1 MYNGYEGGVATTEN
15 NNISCKGKKRRLS
28 GDMDTG
34 TDNWMNR
41 GRSFLP
47 VRGGSDVFSTEEWK
61 ATGTSL
67 FRPLKQDLYINIHKY
82 DQISAAQGSFFTADE
97 EGSFSQSLVG
107 HVVHL
112 WRYDKHQRNYYIA
125 LSFLFTNHQEFLRV
139 QSFLQQV

>member
-41 GRSFLP
+41 
-47 VRGGSDVFSTEEWK
+47 EEWK

-97 EGSFSQSLVG
+97 EGSFSQSLV
-107 HVVHL
+107 
-112 WRYDKHQRNYYIA
+112 
-125 LSFLFTNHQEFLRV
+125 
-139 QSFLQQV
+139 